1 MVAGEHDVRP
11 TCLSDHEHIRT
22 IQNHVLHFLGC
33 IEICERATFF
43 DVHSELYEFEVQ
55 HVYERLL
62 KSKGKQEYR
71 QLAGG
76 KEIDAEIRK
85 EAEDNVKEK
94 LKQWEKAC
102 TTEVRRI
109 QYLRALLAD
118 DEVKETRQL
127 VRDLVASGVKW
138 KTSQEYKENL
148 PKVTQWRKQ
157 QSKSTSAEGL
167 QPAPSGIH
175 TESSSSGEISMMAGM
190 SPGIGSNGRLSFE
203 PPEKYEPE
211 KDFNLHI
218 IEYEEAGTGEGDE
231 TNPVRL
237 KRRLSDRKVKV
248 DVILGKS
255 KTIQKPEDNPLYKS
269 KGTGT
274 LRYIHLPANNMIV
287 SVLGFLL
294 AFESLQV

>member
-43 DVHSELYEFEVQ
+43 DVHSELYKFEVE

-62 KSKGKQEYR
+62 KSKGEQECR
-71 QLAGG
+71 QLAGR
-76 KEIDAEIRK
+76 KEIDAKVWK

-94 LKQWEKAC
+94 LKQWERAC

-109 QYLRALLAD
+109 QYLRALLAN

-148 PKVTQWRKQ
+148 SKVTQWRKQ
-157 QSKSTSAEGL
+157 QAKSTSAEGL

-175 TESSSSGEISMMAGM
+175 TESSSSGEIPIMAGM
-190 SPGIGSNGRLSFE
+190 SPGIGNEGRLSFE
-203 PPEKYEPE
+203 PTDRNQEPPKKYEPE

-218 IEYEEAGTGEGDE
+218 IEYKEAGTGEGDE
-231 TNPVRL
+231 TTPVRL
-237 KRRLSDRKVKV
+237 KHRLSDRKVKV

-255 KTIQKPEDNPLYKS
+255 ETIQKPEEN
-269 KGTGT
+269 
-274 LRYIHLPANNMIV
+274 
-287 SVLGFLL
+287 LL
-294 AFESLQV
+294 HKAKAQGRSDTSIYQQTT